1 MRVLSAI
8 VQVSALTV
16 LDIWQKLALGYAGA
30 PQFVGD
36 ENARHV
42 LQPLQE
48 TLEEALRRSGITA
61 VCTRTSSTMP
71 S

>member
-1 MRVLSAI
+1 VHAQT

-16 LDIWQKLALGYAGA
+16 LDIWQKLALGYAVA
-30 PQFVGD
+30 LQFVGG

-48 TLEEALRRSGITA
+48 TLEEARFAAQALRR